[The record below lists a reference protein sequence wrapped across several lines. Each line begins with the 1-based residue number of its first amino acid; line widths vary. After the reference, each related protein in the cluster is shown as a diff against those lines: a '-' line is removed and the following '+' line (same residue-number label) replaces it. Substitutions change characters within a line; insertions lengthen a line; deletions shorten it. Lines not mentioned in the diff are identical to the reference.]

1 MINTTII
8 KIPAYT
14 TREFRN
20 FGVHKANELYD
31 YKFTI
36 QDLAL
41 LNSGAIKLFPRE
53 MCDFIAVEPSVLQ
66 GVKYNAGEKVDVKN
80 FDDKTLKTIL
90 KTHVL
95 QQVFKTDFKNFD
107 NTQLIKAAQLYDCV
121 GETFKTVST
130 TLGLDFEKIKETF
143 DLKQGA
149 NTKKVKA
156 SDVTKLQELLEV

>member
-8 KIPAYT
+8 KTPAYT

-31 YKFTI
+31 YRYMV

-41 LNSGAIKLFPRE
+41 LKSGAIKLFPRE
-53 MCDFIAVEPSVLQ
+53 MCDYYAVNPAILQ
-66 GVKYNAGEKVDVKN
+66 GAKYNADEKVDIKN
-80 FDDKTLKTIL
+80 IDDKTLQTLL
-90 KTHVL
+90 KMNVVR
-95 QQVFKTDFKNFD
+95 QEFKTEFKNLD
-107 NTQLIKAAQLYDCV
+107 IKQLIKIAELNNCV
-121 GETFKTVST
+121 GETFKTVSA
-130 TLGLDFEKIKETF
+130 TLGLDFEKVKETF

-156 SDVTKLQELLEV
+156 TDITKLQKLLEV

>member
-53 MCDFIAVEPSVLQ
+53 MCDFIAVKPSVLQ

-90 KTHVL
+90 KTQVL
-95 QQVFKTDFKNFD
+95 QQVFKTEFKNFD

-156 SDVTKLQELLEV
+156 TDVTKLQKLLEV

>member
-31 YKFTI
+31 YRYMV

-41 LNSGAIKLFPRE
+41 LKSGAIKLFPRE
-53 MCDFIAVEPSVLQ
+53 MCDYYTVNPAILQ
-66 GVKYNAGEKVDVKN
+66 GAKYNADEKVDIKN
-80 FDDKTLKTIL
+80 IDDKTLQTLL
-90 KTHVL
+90 KMNVV
-95 QQVFKTDFKNFD
+95 QQEFKPVFKDLEVEK
-107 NTQLIKAAQLYDCV
+107 LIKSAQLYDCV

-130 TLGLDFEKIKETF
+130 TLGLDFEKVKETF

-149 NTKKVKA
+149 NAKKVKA
-156 SDVTKLQELLEV
+156 TDITKLQKLLEV